1 MSAQKAEKLT
11 QAASNGETSQDT
23 EKVTEKSALFYDFL
37 EMVRGKKFC
46 HLTEY
51 AYGHGENTGDELDG
65 VTHFERV
72 AQNPEY
78 PGNKELSFLRATLP
92 EITQYLPDTMSILEI
107 GPGSVYTDV
116 NGEEVM
122 SVGAQKT
129 EAFID
134 AIQEAPVTDLKRKK
148 KSDKKSITQ
157 HFSLDVDEGS
167 AQNGSTFI
175 SENYGIN
182 SRHIVT
188 DYRALA
194 EAIKQDPEKRPLYAT
209 EKTTPVIFCFG
220 NTPFNLV
227 KVPGNRVGSEMANC
241 LADIGEIG
249 GPGAIVVLTHFKDLD
264 KQVYESADNKKA
276 IMSIWHRIARD
287 GAIKNVNPS
296 YWEPVVKI
304 DEEDKAIVM
313 GVRSKLE
320 LDYKIYL
327 NAMAK
332 AEISLGTEFDLARS
346 IRPDTELVQK
356 SAEFAGFETLYNN
369 ANDENCDFGIH
380 VLRYTG

>member
-1 MSAQKAEKLT
+1 MSAQKAAEIS
-11 QAASNGETSQDT
+11 AAPAQGEATHDG

-37 EMVRGKKFC
+37 ETVRGKKSC

-51 AYGHGENTGDELDG
+51 AYGHGEQTGDELDG

-78 PGNKELSFLRATLP
+78 PGNKELAFLKATLP
-92 EITQYLPDTMSILEI
+92 EIAEYLPDTMSILEI
-107 GPGSVYTDV
+107 GPGSVFTDM
-116 NGEEVM
+116 NGEEVQ
-122 SVGAQKT
+122 SIGAQKT
-129 EAFID
+129 EAFI
-134 AIQEAPVTDLKRKK
+134 ETVRETPVSCKTKSK
-148 KSDKKSITQ
+148 KSDTKTITQ
-157 HFSLDVDEGS
+157 HVSLDVDAVS
-167 AQNGSTFI
+167 AQNGSTFV

-188 DYRALA
+188 DYRELA
-194 EAIKQDPEKRPLYAT
+194 EAVKKDPEQRPVYAT

-249 GPGAIVVLTHFKDLD
+249 GPGSIVVLTHFKELD
-264 KQVYESADNKKA
+264 KTVYESEDNKKA
-276 IMSIWHRIARD
+276 IMSIWHRIAND
-287 GAIKNVNPS
+287 DAIKNVNPD

-313 GVRSKLE
+313 GVKST
-320 LDYKIYL
+320 LDLQYKIYL

-332 AEISLGTEFDLARS
+332 AEVSLGTEFDLARS
-346 IRPDTELVQK
+346 IRPDPELVQK

-369 ANDENCDFGIH
+369 SSDTDSAFGIH